1 MRRWVD
7 PDLNRQL
14 SDADVQK
21 YRVFIS
27 DEKQWKPRARR
38 GGMRAG
44 PWDKVDPIANAV
56 VGLVKA
62 SNATQSAFDNYPSD
76 EHTTAAIDA
85 ALEAREAAIK
95 FLIVAHREYG
105 RTHGWTAYVSG
116 W

>member
-7 PDLNRQL
+7 PDL
-14 SDADVQK
+14 QK

-62 SNATQSAFDNYPSD
+62 SNAT
-76 EHTTAAIDA
+76 TAAIDA
-85 ALEAREAAIK
+85 ALEA
-95 FLIVAHREYG
+95 